1 LPAGLSRHLGVVVV
15 LWIARGKAGKLESD
29 VVGVKLQ
36 VEVVRVQCG
45 IELRVMMI
53 VMMIVMMRIMMLRAS
68 CGGKSRSEGE
78 PRVGD
83 DQGGVLVRGQG
94 WVQEL
99 VDVRSAPVR

>member
-53 VMMIVMMRIMMLRAS
+53 VMMRIMMLRAS